1 MSVRI
6 LWLND
11 GTNYII
17 EIKKNMKQQDI
28 KLNLIINF
36 HTPKEITLR
45 SR

>member
-28 KLNLIINF
+28 KL
-36 HTPKEITLR
+36 
-45 SR
+45 